1 MTITS
6 SAVRR
11 YYEQNSKLMLRFG
24 SSPRMQTI
32 HRALWLNESSTLDE
46 ALHYSHQLIGEAIER
61 YAQQSGQAKLL
72 VADLGCG
79 VGATMRDLLKQLT
92 HPTTMLGL
100 TISPT
105 QAQLARDQLRA
116 TASQH
121 RCAVIEGDF
130 LAVPL
135 RAGFDVVYS
144 IEAFSHAP
152 SAEGYLSQ
160 VVRLLRPG
168 GRLILIDDFL
178 SDAANATHEWVRAY
192 QEGWFVPNVQT
203 VEAIAGLAEQ
213 LGLDLCEQRDLTPLL
228 RLRALPNA
236 LALSLLRVGQ
246 RLPIRHTALP
256 STLGSMALQQCLRD
270 GLTRYRWL
278 MFERRA

>member
-1 MTITS
+1 
-6 SAVRR
+6 
-11 YYEQNSKLMLRFG
+11 
-24 SSPRMQTI
+24 
-32 HRALWLNESSTLDE
+32 
-46 ALHYSHQLIGEAIER
+46 
-61 YAQQSGQAKLL
+61 
-72 VADLGCG
+72 
-79 VGATMRDLLKQLT
+79 MRDLLKQLT